1 MCETRLNAHCHTIDV
16 LIQTGFP
23 FKGQRGEMGE
33 VLTSKYSLHVQYGMS
48 YVVYI
53 ECYLWRY
60 ESEYNRYFNIR
71 QLVM

>member
-1 MCETRLNAHCHTIDV
+1 
-16 LIQTGFP
+16 
-23 FKGQRGEMGE
+23 MGE

-71 QLVM
+71 QLVMWSVLYTCVYMQACLLFIPYFTASATG

>member
-1 MCETRLNAHCHTIDV
+1 
-16 LIQTGFP
+16 
-23 FKGQRGEMGE
+23 MGE